1 MSIQHRDYTSK
12 KTGKTTR
19 KYFASVWYAE
29 EGRSIVGPLRLK
41 EKLAKM
47 DETDILRSIE
57 AGRAKATKEK
67 RSIKIQA
74 IFDLWH
80 EATAPPTYAHNTWK
94 IYERFYKDYI
104 KDIFGDQAVSSVTPL
119 HIQKYINLM
128 KQKHSPETI
137 NKCINIL
144 TNLFNYAIAPLKC
157 ITSADNPMTG
167 IKRCTVPRK
176 QKVTWSDEEISY
188 FLNLPEVM
196 ESHYYPMFCLSALLG
211 PRPGEVCGLAENCL
225 STKPTY
231 MISFDRGY
239 NNYEYETNLKN
250 NQSHR
255 QPPIPQ
261 YLYSILHKRL
271 LWKKENRLE
280 NPEWGNN
287 DYFFVSQNGLPIKP
301 KQYSVGFKR
310 LLTAHNKAME
320 EYKAA
325 HGKLPKNG
333 QILPYITLYGFRTSF
348 ATNNMRRCP
357 NAALIS
363 SVMGNSPK
371 TLLQFYAQSDVGMQ
385 QELINNYVQLEKQ
398 PVKYNVMN

>member
-1 MSIQHRDYTSK
+1 MSIQHQDYTSK

-19 KYFASVWYAE
+19 KYFANVWYPE
-29 EGRSIVGPLRLK
+29 EDRSITGPFRTT
-41 EKLAKM
+41 EKLAKL
-47 DETDILRSIE
+47 DEADILRSID
-57 AGRAKATKEK
+57 AGQAKATKEK
-67 RSIKIQA
+67 RSTKIQE

-80 EATAPPTYAHNTWK
+80 EATAPPTYANSIWCV
-94 IYERFYKDYI
+94 YERFYNDYI
-104 KDIFGDQAVSSVTPL
+104 KDIFGNKAVSSINAI
-119 HIQKYINLM
+119 HIQKYVNLM
-128 KQKHSPETI
+128 KQKHSAETV

-144 TNLFNYAIAPLKC
+144 TNIFNYAIAPLKC
-157 ITSADNPMTG
+157 ITAAANPMAG

-176 QKVTWSDEEISY
+176 QKVTWSDQEISY

-196 ESHYYPMFCLSALLG
+196 ESHYYPMLCLSALLG
-211 PRPGEVCGLAENCL
+211 PRSGEVCGLTENCL

-231 MISFDRGY
+231 MINFDRGY
-239 NNYEYETNLKN
+239 DNYEYETNLKT

-255 QPPIPQ
+255 QPPIPKH
-261 YLYSILHKRL
+261 LYSVLHKRL

-280 NPEWGNN
+280 DPECGDN
-287 DYFFVSQNGLPIKP
+287 DYLFVSQNGLPIKP
-301 KQYSVGFKR
+301 HQYANGFKR
-310 LLTAHNKAME
+310 LLTAHNKEME

-325 HGKLPKNG
+325 HDKLPKNG

-371 TLLQFYAQSDVGMQ
+371 TLLQFYAQSDVEMQ
-385 QELINNYVQLEKQ
+385 KELINDYIDLKNTASI
-398 PVKYNVMN
+398 